1 MNWDATPLLI
11 ILAVVNFVALI
22 RGYIMITT
30 VLRSMS
36 GHFEGQ
42 GGAKFLIAHNA
53 LNNISDYLEHRWKQK
68 SAQENRDAVVDM
80 ISNYSEKMGNLMEG
94 KGNAVDKKGV

>member
-1 MNWDATPLLI
+1 MNWDATPLLVI
-11 ILAVVNFVALI
+11 IAVVNLVALI

-53 LNNISDYLEHRWKQK
+53 LNNISDFLEYRYKQK
-68 SAQENRDAVVDM
+68 SAEEQHDVVVKM
-80 ISNYSEKMGNLMEG
+80 ISDYSEKMQNLMEG
-94 KGNAVDKKGV
+94 KNAANKEGV

>member
-11 ILAVVNFVALI
+11 LISLATFGALI
-22 RGYIMITT
+22 RGYMMIVT

-36 GHFEGQ
+36 GHFEEQ

-68 SAQENRDAVVDM
+68 SAQENRDEVVRM
-80 ISNYSEKMGNLMEG
+80 IGDYSEKMGNIVEG
-94 KGNAVDKKGV
+94 KK

>member
-1 MNWDATPLLI
+1 MNWDATPLLVI
-11 ILAVVNFVALI
+11 IAVVNLVALI

-53 LNNISDYLEHRWKQK
+53 LNNISNFLESRYKQK
-68 SAQENRDAVVDM
+68 SAEEQHDVVVKM
-80 ISNYSEKMGNLMEG
+80 ISDYSEKMGNLMEG
-94 KGNAVDKKGV
+94 KNAVNKEGV

>member
-36 GHFEGQ
+36 
-42 GGAKFLIAHNA
+42 
-53 LNNISDYLEHRWKQK
+53 DRK
-68 SAQENRDAVVDM
+68 SVV
-80 ISNYSEKMGNLMEG
+80 
-94 KGNAVDKKGV
+94 

>member
-1 MNWDATPLLI
+1 MNWDATPLL
-11 ILAVVNFVALI
+11 VVLGLVNIVVLI

-30 VLRSMS
+30 VLRSMT

-53 LNNISDYLEHRWKQK
+53 LNNISDFLEHRYKQK
-68 SAQENRDAVVDM
+68 SAEEQHDVVVKM
-80 ISNYSEKMGNLMEG
+80 IGDYSEKMGNLLES
-94 KGNAVDKKGV
+94 KSAFDQKRA

>member
-11 ILAVVNFVALI
+11 LISLATFGALI
-22 RGYIMITT
+22 RGYMMIVT

-36 GHFEGQ
+36 GHFEEQ

-68 SAQENRDAVVDM
+68 SAQENRDEVVKM
-80 ISNYSEKMGNLMEG
+80 ISDYSGKMGNLMES
-94 KGNAVDKKGV
+94 KNAVDKKRA